1 MAPERARRTFP
12 PMTEDQP
19 AASGTTILV
28 TMAIAT
34 AVLTGLIAG
43 FCVLEAWWL
52 LPLIMLTLLGSAGA
66 VVAYFFHVMGD
77 DTAH

>member
-1 MAPERARRTFP
+1 MPQ
-12 PMTEDQP
+12 DQP

-52 LPLIMLTLLGSAGA
+52 LPLIMVALLASACG
-66 VVAYFFHVMGD
+66 VVAYFFHVMRD
-77 DTAH
+77 DEAELAGH

>member
-1 MAPERARRTFP
+1 MRRTFGA
-12 PMTEDQP
+12 MNEELP

-28 TMAIAT
+28 TMAVAT

-52 LPLIMLTLLGSAGA
+52 LPLSMLTLLGSAGA

-77 DTAH
+77 DAAH

>member
-1 MAPERARRTFP
+1 
-12 PMTEDQP
+12 MTEDQP

-28 TMAIAT
+28 AMSVAT

-52 LPLIMLTLLGSAGA
+52 LPLIMLTLVGTAAA
-66 VVAYFFHVMGD
+66 VVACFFHVMDD
-77 DTAH
+77 DTVH

>member
-1 MAPERARRTFP
+1 
-12 PMTEDQP
+12 MTEDQTS
-19 AASGTTILV
+19 ASGTTILV
-28 TMAIAT
+28 AMALAT

-52 LPLIMLTLLGSAGA
+52 LPIIMLTLLGSAVA

-77 DTAH
+77 DTVH